1 MKDFSGT
8 CPICDA
14 PVTLPSDTQVSE
26 VISCSY
32 CKSKL
37 VVESLTKQKAIIAKA
52 PDVEEDWGE

>member
-1 MKDFSGT
+1 MKKIQGT

-14 PVTLPSDTQVSE
+14 PISIPDDSQVSE
-26 VISCSY
+26 VISCTD

-37 VVESLTKQKAIIAKA
+37 VIENISGQMATLAKA